1 MNIMYLKYAVEV
13 EKARSISRAAQK
25 LYIAQPNLS
34 RAIKELEDDL
44 GITIFNRTPHGMQTT
59 DEGEE
64 FLERAKKILRRI
76 EELEDIYSGDNEKK
90 AQSFSV
96 SVPRSSYMS
105 YAFTRF
111 VAGVDNSRPA
121 EIFYKETNSSRAITN
136 ILEAGYRLGI
146 IRYAEVFD
154 RYFEERLDRKKLAHE
169 MISEFSYVLVM
180 SKNHPLADKED
191 VTFEDLAPYTEIAH
205 ADPYV
210 PSLSMSA
217 VRKEELP
224 DNIDRRIVLF
234 ERASQMDL
242 LSHNPNTFM
251 WVSPMP
257 KRIMEQY
264 GLIQLKSDLKNKIY
278 HDILIYRRGYKFSEL
293 DNMFIEE
300 IEKSKENI
308 KNI

>member
-44 GITIFNRTPHGMQTT
+44 GIIIFNRTPHGMQVTP
-59 DEGEE
+59 EGEE
-64 FLERAKKILRRI
+64 FLERAKKILRRL

-96 SVPRSSYMS
+96 SVPRSGYMS

-111 VAGVDNSRPA
+111 AATVDNSRAA
-121 EIFYKETNSSRAITN
+121 ELFYKETNSSRAINN
-136 ILEAGYRLGI
+136 ILQAGYRLGI

-154 RYFEERLDRKKLAHE
+154 RYFKDMLDSKKLSYE

-180 SKNHPLADKED
+180 SKDHPLAAKED
-191 VTFEDLAPYTEIAH
+191 VTFEDLEPYTEIAH

-224 DNIDRRIVLF
+224 DNIDRRIFVF
-234 ERASQMDL
+234 ERASQMEL
-242 LSHNPNTFM
+242 LCHNHNTFM

-257 KRIMEQY
+257 KEYIERY
-264 GLIQLKSDLKNKIY
+264 GLVQKRCSCNTKIY
-278 HDILIYRRGYKFSEL
+278 KDVLIYRSDYKLTEL
-293 DNMFIEE
+293 DKRFIQEVYKARDE
-300 IEKSKENI
+300 IF
-308 KNI
+308 